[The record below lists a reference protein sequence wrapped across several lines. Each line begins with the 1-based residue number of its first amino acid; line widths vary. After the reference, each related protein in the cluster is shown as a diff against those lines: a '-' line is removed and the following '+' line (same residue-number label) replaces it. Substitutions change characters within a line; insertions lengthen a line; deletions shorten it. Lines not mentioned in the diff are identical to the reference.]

1 MSAPPEILEPIRRQ
15 LRVPHR
21 VLDVLVP
28 EVGLQR
34 PRIVA
39 LVGQREAAGVPQH
52 VRVGWEAEPGGL
64 TSALHELGKARLW

>member
-1 MSAPPEILEPIRRQ
+1 LNLPGDSSVYRTVCWIFAMA
-15 LRVPHR
+15 
-21 VLDVLVP
+21 

-52 VRVGWEAEPGGL
+52 VRMSLEA
-64 TSALHELGKARLW
+64 